1 MGIILEEHI
10 MIAWAIL
17 MFLKVSDSFMKD
29 MIWTSPWFQLQWC
42 FFSILSLVVF
52 EFGIYAIFFIELY
65 IYTNKTARDILTRET
80 RHRRNVANAM
90 TIVGEVYVFI
100 TEVCYLLFLVII
112 VELQKHSEM
121 TQFINEMAQIL
132 ANADIAIRSTVQL
145 WTSEQ
150 LKREL
155 FVTFT

>member
-1 MGIILEEHI
+1 M
-10 MIAWAIL
+10 
-17 MFLKVSDSFMKD
+17 
-29 MIWTSPWFQLQWC
+29 
-42 FFSILSLVVF
+42 
-52 EFGIYAIFFIELY
+52 
-65 IYTNKTARDILTRET
+65 
-80 RHRRNVANAM
+80 ANAM